1 MKKIIEIP
9 AEPADPEKLPPLL
22 QGFKAVPPL
31 VTDINLS
38 LDDKYLYVSCWG
50 TGEFIQYDVTD
61 PFNPKKVSSV
71 RLGGIVSRR
80 HIPAAPEQP
89 LNGGPQMVE
98 ISRDG
103 KRVYFTNGLYTP
115 WDEQFYPDGVRGWVA
130 KLDVGADGMT
140 IDKKFFLQTDGM
152 RTHQLRLEGGDASS
166 DSYCYVAETGPQDRL
181 GPSTET
187 WNGDGVA
194 LLGAYH
200 GINPG
205 MGWLFAVALGMQQG
219 SARGVWRALP
229 PIALG
234 HGLAVGVVLAVAAA
248 AQLVV
253 PLDTLRI
260 VVASI
265 LIAFGLYRLWR
276 HRHPRYG
283 GMQVGFRDL
292 TIWSFLMA
300 SAHGAGFMVLPLV
313 MGTSADLHAA
323 TAGHAHAARRA
334 PPGGRSRSRWAC
346 TRSPTLP

>member
-1 MKKIIEIP
+1 MEW
-9 AEPADPEKLPPLL
+9 
-22 QGFKAVPPL
+22 Q
-31 VTDINLS
+31 
-38 LDDKYLYVSCWG
+38 
-50 TGEFIQYDVTD
+50 
-61 PFNPKKVSSV
+61 
-71 RLGGIVSRR
+71 
-80 HIPAAPEQP
+80 
-89 LNGGPQMVE
+89 
-98 ISRDG
+98 
-103 KRVYFTNGLYTP
+103 
-115 WDEQFYPDGVRGWVA
+115 
-130 KLDVGADGMT
+130 
-140 IDKKFFLQTDGM
+140 
-152 RTHQLRLEGGDASS
+152 
-166 DSYCYVAETGPQDRL
+166 
-181 GPSTET
+181 
-187 WNGDGVA
+187 GVA

-219 SARGVWRALP
+219 RARGVWRALP
-229 PIALG
+229 PIVLG

-323 TAGHAHAARRA
+323 TAGHAHAATGA
-334 PPGGRSRSRWAC
+334 AGWPLSIALGVHTLTYLAVTALIAWIVYSRVGLAILRTAWFNLDWLWAC
-346 TRSPTLP
+346 VLVVTGAIVLVM